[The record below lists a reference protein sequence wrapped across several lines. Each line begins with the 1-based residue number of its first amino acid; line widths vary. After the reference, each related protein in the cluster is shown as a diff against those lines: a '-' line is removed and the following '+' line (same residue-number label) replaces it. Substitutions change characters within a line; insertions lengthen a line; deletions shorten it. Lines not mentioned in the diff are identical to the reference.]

1 MRHTTSKSNSLTWLV
16 SCDVLSDL
24 TLYHVNIF
32 AVCDKGYYW
41 NADTS
46 KCTIC
51 AQGEYKDT
59 VSDDEECS
67 KCTDIKAGSST
78 ADGTIPATD
87 ASFCGMP

>member
-1 MRHTTSKSNSLTWLV
+1 MRHTASKSNSLTWLV

-32 AVCDKGYYW
+32 AVCDKGYYLD
-41 NADTS
+41 AD

-59 VSDDEECS
+59 VSDDTTCRQCS
-67 KCTDIKAGSST
+67 AVKAGSST
-78 ADGTIPATD
+78 ADTTKTIPATD